1 MHSSSVIPARNDQG
15 SHEEQVTAQAI
26 NYLYQN
32 LSTVVIGTL
41 LVPIVMIVVL
51 WKVID
56 PRILL
61 VWFIAVLVVAAVRLL
76 LARRFMQRKSV
87 DNAARWGNYFTL
99 TSLANGLLWGS
110 AGLLFF
116 VPDSTALQ
124 IFLFTTLTG
133 LATGSLI
140 AALYWP
146 ASFYV
151 FAVPI
156 LGLCAL
162 RLALEGSAGYLG
174 LAVMMFMHIGILI
187 PIARNMHRAGI
198 TAIRLSFE
206 NLDLVQGLSVQRDAA
221 ERANIAKSKFLAAAS
236 HDLRQPLHSLT
247 LFTSVLDE
255 RITYPDVRKVVGN
268 INASV
273 RALEQLFNALLDIS
287 RLDAGVLQPTFRHFR
302 LQDIHLN
309 VANDFAP
316 EAQSKGLKFICP
328 PCTFIVYSDPVLLER
343 ILRNFI
349 SNAIRYTEQGGIRVE
364 CIPQGDS
371 LRIDVL
377 DTGIGIPASQQR
389 EIFNEFFQLGNPERD
404 RTKGLGLGL
413 AIVDRVAKLLGHA
426 IEVESVPGQGS
437 RFSVRVPLR
446 DAGQVAVEDHL
457 PTDSMLNDLNGLRV
471 LVVDDEISIREGM
484 QVLLEQWGCS
494 VMLAGSEE
502 EAVAVVRAAGVP
514 PQALIADYRLRADH
528 TGVQVIE
535 RLQNELA
542 LHIPALIISGDTAPE
557 RLREVRASGYQLLH
571 KPVQPAMLRSFLRN
585 VRRMESVSKSKV

>member
-1 MHSSSVIPARNDQG
+1 MHSSPVIANRNQQG

-26 NYLYQN
+26 HFLYQN

-41 LVPIVMIVVL
+41 LVPIVMVIVL
-51 WKVID
+51 WNVID
-56 PRILL
+56 TGILL
-61 VWFIAVLVVAAVRLL
+61 TWFIAVLLVAAIRLL
-76 LARRFMQRKSV
+76 LARRFNLRKPLGDAV
-87 DNAARWGNYFTL
+87 RWGNYFTL

-110 AGLLFF
+110 AGMLFF

-146 ASFYV
+146 TSFYV

-198 TAIRLSFE
+198 TAIRLGFE

-287 RLDAGVLQPTFRHFR
+287 RLDAGVLQPSFRHFR
-302 LQDIHLN
+302 LQDIHWN
-309 VANDFAP
+309 IANDFAP
-316 EAQSKGLKFICP
+316 EAQGKGLKFLCP
-328 PCTFIVYSDPVLLER
+328 ACTFIVYSDPVLLER

-349 SNAIRYTEQGGIRVE
+349 SNAIRYTERGEVRVE
-364 CIPQGDS
+364 CIPQGGS

-377 DTGIGIPASQQR
+377 DTGLGIPASQQR
-389 EIFNEFFQLGNPERD
+389 EIFSEFFQLGNPERD

-413 AIVDRVAKLLGHA
+413 AIVDRVAKLLGYD
-426 IEVESVPGQGS
+426 IELESTPGQGS
-437 RFSVRVPLR
+437 RFSVRVPLG
-446 DAGQVAVEDHL
+446 DAGQVAVEDSAA
-457 PTDSMLNDLNGLRV
+457 PADSMLNDLNGLRV

-502 EAVAVVRAAGVP
+502 EAVTVVRAAGAP

-528 TGVQVIE
+528 TGVQAIE
-535 RLQNELA
+535 RLQKEFA
-542 LHIPALIISGDTAPE
+542 LRIPALIISGDTAPE

-585 VRRMESVSKSKV
+585 VRRMENV